1 MTRTKFTPVRRT
13 VLRPTDQRNVDEA
26 LHATTPITLPDGR
39 TLSRREIL
47 GGLGA
52 TAAALTLPSL
62 SASRASAASPSAAVG
77 VVTRRPGQGVL
88 ILVTAYGG
96 NDGLNTIVPTQVATY
111 TSVRGQAGIAADKTL
126 RIDDRFGFHPSLAGI
141 KALFDAGKVGIV
153 AGVGYP
159 SPNRSHFRSMDIWQ
173 SGVPDRV
180 ELTGWLGRWHDGT
193 GADPLRMLS
202 IGPSV
207 PRALIGSQSSASAI
221 PNGTFTLPGGAP
233 LLNAYT
239 EAVRTP
245 GTELGAWGGRIAAT
259 GADLLRVSARLQPIL
274 TAGSQGSADVSLE
287 GAIGDAA
294 AYSAF
299 DRQLTEV
306 STLLRAGLPT
316 RVYSVSLGGFDTHAN
331 EAGTHGALLNVLDRG
346 LTRFLAGLA
355 DSPLAKDVV
364 VVVYS
369 EFGRRVA
376 TNLSL
381 GTDHGTAGPV
391 LVLGHG
397 VRGGMHSD
405 YPSLT
410 DLVDGDLKV
419 TTDFRRVYST
429 VLEQVLG
436 ADPAGV
442 LGRRFDPLG
451 FF

>member
-1 MTRTKFTPVRRT
+1 MTRTKFTSARGT
-13 VLRPTDQRNVDEA
+13 VPNPTDQRHEDEA
-26 LHATTPITLPDGR
+26 VDDAIPITLPDGR
-39 TLSRREIL
+39 TLSRREVL
-47 GGLGA
+47 GGIGA
-52 TAAALTLPSL
+52 TAAALALPSL
-62 SASRASAASPSAAVG
+62 ASRPAAAISSPAAGGG
-77 VVTRRPGQGVL
+77 VSRRPGQGVL
-88 ILVTAYGG
+88 VLVTAYGG
-96 NDGLNTIVPTQVATY
+96 NDGLNTIVPTQDSIY

-126 RIDDRFGFHPSLAGI
+126 RIDDRFGFHPSLVGI
-141 KALFDAGKVGIV
+141 KALFDAGKAGIV

-159 SPNRSHFRSMDIWQ
+159 TPNRSHFRSMDIWQ

-245 GTELGAWGGRIAAT
+245 GSELGAWGGRIAAT
-259 GADLLRVSARLQPIL
+259 GADLLRVVSRLRPIL

-294 AYSAF
+294 GYSAF
-299 DRQLTEV
+299 DRQLSEV

-331 EAGTHGALLNVLDRG
+331 EAGTHGALLSVLDRG
-346 LTRFLAGLA
+346 ITRFVAGLA

-376 TNLSL
+376 PNLSL

-451 FF
+451 FL